1 MRSKIVSLAAIL
13 VTSGLSL
20 SAQPKQ
26 VIDTTYA
33 NNSYKHRLAFFK
45 QMPDTRKEIIFLG
58 NSLTEAGEWQEL
70 TGNPR
75 VKNRGISGDVTYGI
89 IARLDEV
96 LSSNPAKVFI
106 LTGTNDLKRGIPIA
120 SITATFERMLSIIKT
135 QSPKTKIYL
144 QSVFPVNEA
153 MTGESYKKIT
163 NEVVVLLNEKLKL
176 MAPKYGSVYVDLH
189 HLLTDSNG
197 QLKKEYTLDGIHLW
211 PDAYKVWVDYLK
223 SNNYL

>member
-1 MRSKIVSLAAIL
+1 MRSKNLVLTAVSVAVA
-13 VTSGLSL
+13 LSL
-20 SAQPKQ
+20 KAQSNKM
-26 VIDTTYA
+26 IDTTYA
-33 NNSYKHRLAFFK
+33 NNAYKHRVAFFK
-45 QMPDTRKEIIFLG
+45 QMPDTKKEIIFLG
-58 NSLTEAGEWQEL
+58 NSLTEGGEWQEL
-70 TGNPR
+70 TGNSR

-96 LSSNPAKVFI
+96 LSSKPAKIFI
-106 LTGTNDLKRGIPIA
+106 LTGTNDLKRGIPVDTIA
-120 SITATFERMLSIIKT
+120 ASFERMLSIIQT

-144 QSVFPVNEA
+144 QSVFPVNET

-163 NEVVVLLNEKLKL
+163 NETVLLLNEKLKR
-176 MAPKYGSVYVDLH
+176 MAPKHGSVYVDLH
-189 HLLTDSNG
+189 QVLTDGNG